1 MSKFIRYS
9 FFDILDRY
17 HNLSVYA
24 KCVIKMYK
32 ELLKVVDNKP
42 KEHIIKMVISG
53 LWGVDRFNILFS
65 SENKISFKELG
76 MSILESYPVEENI
89 QNITLLLELLR
100 SDPEIH
106 EEEYIL
112 LQKKYDDLSF
122 H

>member
-1 MSKFIRYS
+1 
-9 FFDILDRY
+9 
-17 HNLSVYA
+17 
-24 KCVIKMYK
+24 MYK
-32 ELLKVVDNKP
+32 ELLKVVDDKP

-65 SENKISFKELG
+65 EENKVSFKELG
-76 MSILESYPVEENI
+76 VSILESYPVEENI